1 MCRCHRFRAVS
12 RHAPRTAVTAVAL
25 SRAMHRRCHR
35 LCTVPCHA
43 PPLSPPLRRV
53 VPCTAAVAAFALY
66 RAMHRR
72 CRHLCAVSKRPMLRK
87 CDVRIEPDGSVSE
100 ASAGVRGSSDITPS
114 FVVCV
119 AVAQPKNM
127 WWLESADV
135 TCCNPPPGAVEC
147 DLVTSLRLFWAIS
160 ELTGVKLKEN
170 GPAFPMD
177 DGAPL
182 SRTFMVERTEVL
194 LKLAGVQVVDQAGK
208 VAPVRAASW
217 RAGGVR
223 SALDAGVPVPVIM
236 MLGRWRS
243 LAWENYYMQTKED
256 IRAAQLAM
264 WRFSSTTT
272 PLKVGD
278 LVPNSVFA
286 SIDDTLPQR

>member
-1 MCRCHRFRAVS
+1 MFKFIPGYPNWMAMSHNDRAFIAASMIGV
-12 RHAPRTAVTAVAL
+12 
-25 SRAMHRRCHR
+25 CGF
-35 LCTVPCHA
+35 
-43 PPLSPPLRRV
+43 LRGGEFL
-53 VPCTAAVAAFALY
+53 AY
-66 RAMHRR
+66 SG
-72 CRHLCAVSKRPMLRK
+72 SKRPMLRK

-100 ASAGVRGSSDITPS
+100 ASAGVRGSPDITPS

-208 VAPVRAASW
+208 LAPVRAASW

-243 LAWENYYMQTKED
+243 LAWENYYMQTKGD

-286 SIDDTLPQR
+286 SIDDTLPQH